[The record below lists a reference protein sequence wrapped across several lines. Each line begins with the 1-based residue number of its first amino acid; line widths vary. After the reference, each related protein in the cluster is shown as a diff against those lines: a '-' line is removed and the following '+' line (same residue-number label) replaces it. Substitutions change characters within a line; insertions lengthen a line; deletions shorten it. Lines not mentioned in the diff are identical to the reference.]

1 MRFTKV
7 RDVRNPERGTARS
20 AGIDFFVPEDL
31 IQGGLYIHI
40 QPNGNALI
48 PSGIKVEV
56 PKGYALVMFNKSG
69 VASKFG
75 LLVGAC
81 VIDEDYQGEV
91 HLDLHNTSAR
101 EVVIRPGMKIAQGLL
116 LKLHEDFSL
125 VEAEEGELWH
135 GEVTERGTGGF
146 GSTNKK

>member
-20 AGIDFFVPEDL
+20 AGIDFFVPEDFL
-31 IQGGLYIHI
+31 PGGFYLL
-40 QPNGNALI
+40 PNDSALI

-69 VASKFG
+69 IASKLG

-91 HLDLHNTSAR
+91 HLDLHNASAH
-101 EVVIRPGMKIAQGLL
+101 EVFIKPGTKIAQGLL

-125 VEAEEGELWH
+125 VEAEESQLWQ

>member
-69 VASKFG
+69 VASKLG

-125 VEAEEGELWH
+125 VEAEEGELWQ